1 MSNFLQNLLNAVNK
15 DQSTMQWM
23 QISDTNATMMDARM
37 EEQTYTLWNTQLNA
51 DAAAVQSA
59 VSGGGSDE
67 SNNVAAANAKYSSDS
82 SISQSAENS
91 ADSTTQAA
99 QQAVGQDGTNL
110 QSQAQLAQ
118 ALNTISSN
126 LASLIGHA
134 YS

>member
-23 QISDTNATMMDARM
+23 QISDTDATMMDASL
-37 EEQTYTLWNTQLNA
+37 EQKIYATWNNKLNA
-51 DAAAVQSA
+51 DATAVKNAA
-59 VSGGGSDE
+59 GNSDA
-67 SNNVAAANAKYSSDS
+67 VAAANAAYSTDS
-82 SISQSAENS
+82 SSAQANENS
-91 ADSTTQAA
+91 ADSATQAA
-99 QQAVGQDGTNL
+99 QQATGQDGTNL
-110 QSQAQLAQ
+110 QNQAQLAQ